1 MELKHTIPPRRLHV
15 TVKLCGVHGAVSA
28 KFHMARTDNKTMVY
42 FPVGVGITCVICLFT
57 VAVPVKGRNMM
68 RCSNCMRS
76 IYVPPISVRC
86 LLLYMYI

>member
-1 MELKHTIPPRRLHV
+1 
-15 TVKLCGVHGAVSA
+15 
-28 KFHMARTDNKTMVY
+28 MARTDNKTMVY
-42 FPVGVGITCVICLFT
+42 FPVGVGIMCVICLFT

-76 IYVPPISVRC
+76 IYVPPINVRC

>member
-1 MELKHTIPPRRLHV
+1 MELKHTIPPRRHHV
-15 TVKLCGVHGAVSA
+15 TVKLCGAHGAVLA
-28 KFHMARTDNKTMVY
+28 KFFMARTDHKTMVY
-42 FPVGVGITCVICLFT
+42 FPVGVGIMCVICLFT

-76 IYVPPISVRC
+76 IYVPPINVRC